1 MSEFS
6 VDTKELFEAVE
17 DMKKLF
23 YQCDNVTQEVDQIIS
38 CFHYQINTNRYD
50 REVDQL
56 IVQSQ
61 NLKNCRENLLS
72 ASNTL

>member
-23 YQCDNVTQEVDQIIS
+23 YQCDNVTQEVD
-38 CFHYQINTNRYD
+38 
-50 REVDQL
+50 
-56 IVQSQ
+56 
-61 NLKNCRENLLS
+61 
-72 ASNTL
+72 